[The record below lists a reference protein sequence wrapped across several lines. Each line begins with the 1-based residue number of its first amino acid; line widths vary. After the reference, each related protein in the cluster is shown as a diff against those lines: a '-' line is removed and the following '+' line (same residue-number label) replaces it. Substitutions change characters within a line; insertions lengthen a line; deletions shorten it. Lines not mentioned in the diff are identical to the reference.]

1 MPYGKGNQSTRK
13 NPREEANKEEDSEL
27 EVELDPIARED
38 TLSPL
43 YSASSSAG
51 SVASGGSG
59 STVSPEQLQMILA
72 ANNKSMETSIL
83 SIISTMT
90 PSAGSVAPTPA
101 VASRPAVTPVKVP
114 KWTDGDQAFSF
125 FTKLETALTHNMVDK
140 ATWGRLLP
148 VYLSGRAE
156 TAFAQVDRA
165 KLGDYDTVKSVLLKA
180 LGDTPAHAD
189 RNWWS
194 LSRLSGETPAD
205 FYLRIRNTG
214 LRRLTQLPTREDVVE
229 HMILSR
235 FLSLLPADSY
245 TAVTSQHPKSGLEAA
260 ELLQDFE
267 ESRAYAWKR
276 QNWKNTHHS
285 GRREHSRGSGNHGS
299 SHDGR
304 HSSPSKSGSS
314 PTRSTSNSGTGVSD
328 DNVQSNSGA
337 PAHNKGSGRRPI
349 ICHNCGEPGHI
360 KPNCPHRIRRVKAPD
375 PSPVYFVDGLINGCK
390 APGLSVDTGADRT
403 LVREDY
409 IPDGAY
415 TGDTVILDSW
425 RGAEVSQHKL
435 ALVTLEVE
443 GVSVEAKVAVVADLE
458 YPALLGKDLGRK
470 MSRKLL
476 SLVLKNMDDS
486 DSDDSEVPK
495 QSDSSVVTKQEVK
508 SEVVRVTRA
517 QAEKARKEDVA
528 NDLASANSGCDPLAL
543 EDIFGF
549 EDAFFDDDV
558 CDEVPMQFVSSVNIV
573 VPMQSDCSVNIE
585 VPMQFDSSVN
595 IVVPMQSDSSVNIEV
610 PMQMEPEVACEA
622 PPVVLEDIFCFDDSL
637 FEPEDA
643 CDAPAVVV
651 DDIFGLTVF
660 PCEPMEASVASVVAL
675 EDISWPDLSDV
686 DDEVLEVL
694 EASVAPNIV
703 VPEHLEVVHDE
714 VLEAGVAGVASV
726 DSVEIVVPMQVV
738 VNVDVAV
745 DWVAPA
751 DVVSDAVSA
760 TVGDYFY
767 PPVEFFVEDQADV
780 VASGPVV
787 CKPMVGLDV
796 AVFVD
801 SLSATDPVLAPVPV
815 ARPESETVVNFV
827 ILAMEDSI
835 PSKLCWRSPTV
846 LVDHCLRCSYCV
858 SKATGKFAPGSCTV
872 ILMFDVFILVIS
884 TICSFCSCISVCLSK
899 LLVVLFFGA
908 FGPRTET
915 PGKSAPEK
923 VAWSEALV
931 RNFIFLKNCIY
942 SAPCLTLPVVGDVF
956 ILQSDTSSLPV
967 SPTDVGGGDVMESPS
982 LVAAAHNI

>member
-1 MPYGKGNQSTRK
+1 MPHGKDKQVTRK
-13 NPREEANKEEDSEL
+13 NPRDEATREDEFEL
-27 EVELDPIARED
+27 EIDPTARED

-43 YSASSSAG
+43 YCASSSAG
-51 SVASGGSG
+51 SVASGGS
-59 STVSPEQLQMILA
+59 VSPEQLQMILA
-72 ANNKSMETSIL
+72 ANSKTMEASIL
-83 SIISTMT
+83 SIISTLT

-156 TAFAQVDRA
+156 TAFAQVDRT
-165 KLGDYDTVKSVLLKA
+165 KLGDYELVKSVLLKA

-189 RNWWS
+189 RSWWS

-267 ESRAYAWKR
+267 ETRAYAWKR
-276 QNWKNTHHS
+276 QNWKNTHQS
-285 GRREHSRGSGNHGS
+285 GRREHSWGGSNHDS
-299 SHDGR
+299 SHEGR
-304 HSSPSKSGSS
+304 HNSPSKSGSS

-328 DNVQSNSGA
+328 GNVQSTSGA
-337 PAHNKGSGRRPI
+337 PAQNQGNGRRPI

-360 KPNCPHRIRRVKAPD
+360 KPNCPHRIRRVKASD

-403 LVREDY
+403 LVREDF
-409 IPDGAY
+409 IPDEAY

-425 RGAEVSQHKL
+425 RGAEISQHKL
-435 ALVTLEVE
+435 ALATLEVE

-458 YPALLGKDLGRK
+458 YPALLGKDLGRR

-486 DSDDSEVPK
+486 DSDDSEGPK
-495 QSDSSVVTKQEVK
+495 QNDSSVVTKQEVK

-549 EDAFFDDDV
+549 EDAFFDVDV
-558 CDEVPMQFVSSVNIV
+558 CDEVPMQF
-573 VPMQSDCSVNIE
+573 DCSVNIE

-595 IVVPMQSDSSVNIEV
+595 MVVPMQSDSSVNIEV

-660 PCEPMEASVASVVAL
+660 PCDPMEAGVASVVAL

-694 EASVAPNIV
+694 EVLEASVAPNIV
-703 VPEHLEVVHDE
+703 VPEHLEEVHVE
-714 VLEAGVAGVASV
+714 VLEAGVASV
-726 DSVEIVVPMQVV
+726 NCVEIVVPMQQVV
-738 VNVDVAV
+738 GKVDVAV
-745 DWVAPA
+745 DWMAPA
-751 DVVSDAVSA
+751 DAVSDAVSD
-760 TVGDYFY
+760 TVDDYFN
-767 PPVEFFVEDQADV
+767 PLEEFVVEGQADV
-780 VASGPVV
+780 VAPGPVD
-787 CKPMVGLDV
+787 CKPMIGLDV
-796 AVFVD
+796 AVLVD
-801 SLSATDPVLAPVPV
+801 ILSETDPALALMP
-815 ARPESETVVNFV
+815 
-827 ILAMEDSI
+827 MI
-835 PSKLCWRSPTV
+835 PPTLGWQSPSV
-846 LVDHCLRCSYCV
+846 LVDHCLRFMGCYST
-858 SKATGKFAPGSCTV
+858 ATGKFVPGSYPV

-884 TICSFCSCISVCLSK
+884 TICSFCSCISVCLST

-923 VAWSEALV
+923 VAWNEAFV
-931 RNFIFLKNCIY
+931 RNFIFLKSCIY

-956 ILQSDTSSLPV
+956 ILQSDTSTLPV

-982 LVAAAHNI
+982 LAAAAHNI